1 MHLLARRWG
10 ILRVSAKLCGVAS
23 VAAAAA
29 VKLAQVGQHTGR
41 LDICLALAL
50 GAVLAVVVFPA
61 PAVPFG
67 RIGWPVMQWLH
78 RQRAQLQTQLRAYL
92 LQESVHH
99 GATLVGTLTAVA
111 AVVAVMAVAHSAG
124 LWESSAVPLGQV
136 LAALV
141 AHCVSTIWLTVLCTA
156 SSRAVPFV
164 LFTFVVLLV
173 TAMLHGVA
181 AAVGRCV
188 GGDAAVD
195 GLAVVAAVL
204 TSFAITA
211 GVLVWQLA
219 EKVVMVPAWGLGLTD
234 LMSMELGV
242 DEEGRPRQFVRVQ
255 DAMGPVQGVVAQV
268 WLTNWLWEGF
278 VANVAV
284 ANAPLAPLAPVAP
297 VAPVAGPAE
306 AHTPPLPPA
315 LPVHYPSARRVR
327 KTRRRTRQRQDR
339 VPEDACCVC
348 LESLKWT
355 SARPE
360 VARLVCSHHLHSS
373 CLEVMQSRFPKC
385 PLCLCPVGVRYCVAM
400 APPSVP
406 VVPFA

>member
-1 MHLLARRWG
+1 MDLLARRWG
-10 ILRVSAKLCGVAS
+10 ILRVSAKLCGVAF
-23 VAAAAA
+23 VAATAA
-29 VKLAQVGQHTGR
+29 VKLAQAGQHTGR
-41 LDICLALAL
+41 LDVCLALAL

-61 PAVPFG
+61 PAVPLG

-92 LQESVHH
+92 RALQEPVHH

-111 AVVAVMAVAHSAG
+111 AVVAVMAVALSTG
-124 LWESSAVPLGQV
+124 LLESSAVPLGQF
-136 LAALV
+136 LAPLV
-141 AHCVSTIWLTVLCTA
+141 AHCLATIWLTVLCTT

-164 LFTFVVLLV
+164 LFMFVVLLV

-181 AAVGRCV
+181 VAVGRCV
-188 GGDAAVD
+188 GGDVAVD
-195 GLAVVAAVL
+195 GFAVMAAVL

-219 EKVVMVPAWGLGLTD
+219 EKVVMVPVWGLGLTD
-234 LMSMELGV
+234 LMCMELGM
-242 DEEGRPRQFVRVQ
+242 DEEGRPPPFVRVQ
-255 DAMGPVQGVVAQV
+255 DPIGPAQGVVAQV

-278 VANVAV
+278 VADVAV
-284 ANAPLAPLAPVAP
+284 ANAPL
-297 VAPVAGPAE
+297 APVAGPAE

-315 LPVHYPSARRVR
+315 LPAHYPSARRVR

-360 VARLVCSHHLHSS
+360 VARLVCSHHLHTS